1 MYSETI
7 ITSLGLLSLSCSAQ
21 ASQSPRLYT
30 LGGYNNVYSSQYDST
45 FGMSLKGVYSFC
57 NDEVCGVELPD
68 LKGAQLGLHTNI
80 QGASVYHELSLNV
93 GLLYGSKSQ
102 DRSYGTGVKV
112 EQRIIP
118 VTLGYTLNLSLTETT
133 TFFLGG
139 KAGMLHYEQ
148 KVHHPEGLSYGESG
162 GTLGAQIGLKFAFTE
177 KANFVLGYELN
188 RYFSNV
194 EAYHTVVVGF
204 SWNF

>member
-1 MYSETI
+1 MYSKTI

-80 QGASVYHELSLNV
+80 QGSSVYHELSLNV

-102 DRSYGTGVKV
+102 DQFLWNWRQSRTAYYSCNI
-112 EQRIIP
+112 RI
-118 VTLGYTLNLSLTETT
+118 LS
-133 TFFLGG
+133 
-139 KAGMLHYEQ
+139 
-148 KVHHPEGLSYGESG
+148 ESS
-162 GTLGAQIGLKFAFTE
+162 FD
-177 KANFVLGYELN
+177 
-188 RYFSNV
+188 
-194 EAYHTVVVGF
+194 
-204 SWNF
+204 